1 MSTTRRKFTPEYRR
15 EAARLVIDTGR
26 AVAPVAR
33 ELGLGEQLLGR
44 WVARERARLAAP
56 EEFAAAETEKSEL
69 ERLRREN
76 AQLRMDNEFLG
87 KAAAFFASKQQ
98 NRNASS

>member
-26 AVAPVAR
+26 AVAQVAR

-44 WVARERARLAAP
+44 WVAQERARLSAP
-56 EEFAAAETEKSEL
+56 EESAAAEAGSSEL